1 MKLSPFALIL
11 LLLFIITA
19 CEEETTL
26 VMEPVVYTNSPCA
39 SCPNVSIQYP
49 KALEDTKLS
58 RAINT
63 AIEEEIIGLLT
74 FADSLEV
81 TNLDEAITSFT
92 QGYAELKEVYPDETI
107 PWEANIQAEVSFE
120 NRQVLSIKLD
130 SYLFTGGA
138 HGYAATRFLNFDM
151 DKGQEIDT
159 QTLFKDLLAFRSYAE
174 SKFRKQEEIPEEAPI
189 NSTGFMFELD
199 TFYLPE
205 NIGLTP
211 KGILLL
217 YNQYEVASY
226 ADGQIE
232 LLIPFREAK
241 KFVTPGMKL

>member
-1 MKLSPFALIL
+1 MKFAPYVRIILIL
-11 LLLFIITA
+11 LILSA
-19 CEEETTL
+19 CEEEATL
-26 VMEPVVYTNSPCA
+26 VMEPVTFTNPPCDN
-39 SCPNVSIQYP
+39 CPKVSIQYP

-81 TNLDEAITSFT
+81 SDMKEAIRSFT
-92 QGYAELKEVYPDETI
+92 LGYTELKEVYPDETI
-107 PWEANIQAEVSFE
+107 PWEATIEAEVTFE
-120 NRQVLSIKLD
+120 NRRILSMKLD

-138 HGYAATRFLNFDM
+138 HGYASTKFLNFDM
-151 DKGQEIDT
+151 NKGQEIDT
-159 QTLFKDLLAFRSYAE
+159 QELFQDRLAFRSYAE
-174 SKFRKQEEIPEEAPI
+174 AKFRTQENIPEKAPI
-189 NSTGFMFELD
+189 NSTGFMFEQD
-199 TFYLPE
+199 SFYLPE

-241 KFVTPGMKL
+241 KFVSPGMKL